1 MGLRGK
7 LRRVK
12 VIGKDSIQKADTIQK
27 VPAPRGRKSDGL
39 KVVWLGRGTGG
50 DGTGGM
56 TRGLRRGERVVVMV
70 GQGSP
75 RGPRQMDTVSRV
87 VMRPAEGV
95 LLAEVHPRE

>member
-1 MGLRGK
+1 
-7 LRRVK
+7 
-12 VIGKDSIQKADTIQK
+12 
-27 VPAPRGRKSDGL
+27 
-39 KVVWLGRGTGG
+39 
-50 DGTGGM
+50 M

-87 VMRPAEGV
+87 VVRPAEGV